1 MGVCT
6 RNTGGLRKEYLWV
19 LYRCTHITRLLTP
32 FNTPY
37 GWIWYSLHN
46 LSHLL
51 IYLPH
56 SIILSPLYQH
66 SEPEISVRWDHS
78 TSEEGPGHQ
87 ISCCKANTTGDSKPL
102 CAVLCCV
109 VLYCAACYSMIC
121 VNFNCYVSTMC
132 IDRCPIVLTLV
143 VNCCCC
149 ESTATTN
156 MTMTGDAI
164 SEHTS
169 TADAGHTT
177 TATRSQQSL
186 EHWCR
191 LSSTWFKHQPI
202 MQVRTTIT
210 TQYNTTQHNT
220 IQPLLKAEEIIWDEK
235 TFLSLR

>member
-1 MGVCT
+1 
-6 RNTGGLRKEYLWV
+6 
-19 LYRCTHITRLLTP
+19 
-32 FNTPY
+32 
-37 GWIWYSLHN
+37 
-46 LSHLL
+46 
-51 IYLPH
+51 
-56 SIILSPLYQH
+56 
-66 SEPEISVRWDHS
+66 
-78 TSEEGPGHQ
+78 
-87 ISCCKANTTGDSKPL
+87 
-102 CAVLCCV
+102 
-109 VLYCAACYSMIC
+109 
-121 VNFNCYVSTMC
+121 MC

-210 TQYNTTQHNT
+210 TQYNTTHLIT
-220 IQPLLKAEEIIWDEK
+220 SHYSVFAVWPLLMSSRLNTPPLDNQLLDASCISYSPSSFPFI
-235 TFLSLR
+235 TSPFAFLSILSPYPAINKDGAMCRSHVCPMRAHPC